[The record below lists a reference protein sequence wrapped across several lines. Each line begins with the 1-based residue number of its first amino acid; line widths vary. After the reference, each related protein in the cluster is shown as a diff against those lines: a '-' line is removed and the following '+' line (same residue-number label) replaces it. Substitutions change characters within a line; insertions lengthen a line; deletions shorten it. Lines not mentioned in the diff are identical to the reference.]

1 MVGDIPKDSLPKY
14 GDILAKYFNDPETL
28 FIVST
33 DFCHWGE
40 RFDFQHIF
48 ETSTQIHSSIEKLDR
63 IGMDLIE
70 KHDLKGF
77 KAYFDTYQNT
87 ICGRMPLMVLL
98 AIINAPSAI

>member
-1 MVGDIPKDSLPKY
+1 MVGDIPKDSLPLY

-33 DFCHWGE
+33 DFCHWGKS
-40 RFDFQHIF
+40 FDFTHLFKESIP
-48 ETSTQIHSSIEKLDR
+48 IHESIEKLDR

-77 KAYFDTYQNT
+77 KAYFDTYKNT

-98 AIINAPSAI
+98 AIINSPVAI